1 MNVVV
6 LNAGSSSLKL
16 SLFRRSSPSELPR
29 LDADWQAEEDVDWSS
44 ESAAEIESAVT
55 RSLSAIWEGGLVGT
69 KDDIGLVG
77 HRVVH
82 GGNVFLDP
90 VIIDDEVTKRL
101 ETLAEFAPLHNPIN
115 VRLIQIARRVL
126 PEARHAAVFDTAFH
140 KTLPPEAFRYP
151 VPNEWFE
158 KFHIR
163 KYGFHGINHKY
174 CSHRAAELLQVNRI
188 ITCHLG
194 GGCSLAA
201 VMDGVSVETT
211 MGFTPLDGLMMR
223 SRSGSIDPGILFFLI
238 QQKQAAPPDLED
250 ALNKESGLKGI
261 FGKSGD
267 MKVIVDAMQNGNAQA
282 QLAFDMFIHRVA
294 AGVAAMCASM
304 NGLDALVFTGGIGEH
319 SHEVREAVCR
329 RLQFLGVALEPHLS
343 KEEAGD
349 GKIISASHS
358 AAKVLVLKAREDWQ
372 IVVEALRLP

>member
-1 MNVVV
+1 MSSER
-6 LNAGSSSLKL
+6 LGSSHPSEGGAGARFGYRCWRHDRPRTGLQYIPYECRRSQCRL
-16 SLFRRSSPSELPR
+16 EQPQAVAFRRSSPSELPR

-44 ESAAEIESAVT
+44 ESADEIESAVT

-82 GGNVFLDP
+82 GGNIFLEP
-90 VIIDDEVTKRL
+90 VIIDDQVTKRL
-101 ETLAEFAPLHNPIN
+101 ETLAEFAPLHNPID

-126 PEARHAAVFDTAFH
+126 SKARHAAVFDTAFH

-174 CSHRAAELLQVNRI
+174 CSHRAAELLHVNRI

-223 SRSGSIDPGILFFLI
+223 SRSGSIDPSILF
-238 QQKQAAPPDLED
+238 
-250 ALNKESGLKGI
+250 S
-261 FGKSGD
+261 
-267 MKVIVDAMQNGNAQA
+267 
-282 QLAFDMFIHRVA
+282 
-294 AGVAAMCASM
+294 
-304 NGLDALVFTGGIGEH
+304 
-319 SHEVREAVCR
+319 
-329 RLQFLGVALEPHLS
+329 
-343 KEEAGD
+343 
-349 GKIISASHS
+349 
-358 AAKVLVLKAREDWQ
+358 
-372 IVVEALRLP
+372 